1 MQVTKGTWCMCEQC
15 VPGSLS
21 SSPTQ
26 GPGNEARYPWVT
38 VLNISKMES
47 MSLIQREESGCNV
60 CLFVWNP
67 GSSELS
73 IRVVVLL
80 YSVFRK

>member
-1 MQVTKGTWCMCEQC
+1 MQVIKGTWRMRKQC

-21 SSPTQ
+21 SSPAQ
-26 GPGNEARYPWVT
+26 EPGNESRYPWVT

-47 MSLIQREESGCNV
+47 MLYIQREESRCNV
-60 CLFVWNP
+60 CLVVWDP

-73 IRVVVLL
+73 YRVVVLL
-80 YSVFRK
+80 YGVFRK